1 MNNWSKLPPK
11 AAVQKLLKLHAE
23 YGTDKKT
30 DQYIEKEFDLF
41 VEITSDR
48 LKVML
53 NANWKDTP
61 KSKQYLESVIA
72 IKLVL
77 DTFGDLIP
85 QRMHI
90 LIEQNISNVGNK
102 LVQASSGDSRS
113 NSLPINVRK
122 SDLNLT
128 SQVSQLSTCN
138 RNVSATNI
146 TDKEL
151 QFMESKLNTELAL
164 NPLLIDSVQNISQKL
179 TAKRFCLAKSADL
192 YNSESTIKKPI
203 FDTNECGF
211 CLTPAQFQ
219 ARYFAK
225 QPEVQDRKSTN
236 PYVKKALRFYQFIKT
251 ITVHQ
256 SFVHYEISSSLEL
269 SHYNNG
275 QVTFGNS
282 DPIESAKY
290 ALRYLKKNKLVT
302 TDALLVWGSEAYL
315 NKLRALLSKAAIPF
329 ITLDEDMLRLVK
341 AKSEHYLN
349 VNEVALNKAK
359 FSARKPLPSSAKSI
373 VNLVATSETERI
385 KLAN

>member
-30 DQYIEKEFDLF
+30 DQYIEREFDLF

-102 LVQASSGDSRS
+102 LVQASSDETKS

-138 RNVSATNI
+138 RNISATNI

-151 QFMESKLNTELAL
+151 QFMESKLNTDLAL
-164 NPLLIDSVQNISQKL
+164 NPLLADSVQNISQKL

-211 CLTPAQFQ
+211 CLTAAQFQ

-225 QPEVQDRKSTN
+225 QPEVQKRKSTN

-256 SFVHYEISSSLEL
+256 SFVHYEISNSLEL

-302 TDALLVWGSEAYL
+302 TDALLVWGNEAYL
-315 NKLRALLSKAAIPF
+315 NKLRELLSKAAIPF

-359 FSARKPLPSSAKSI
+359 SSARKPLPSSAKSI

>member
-11 AAVQKLLKLHAE
+11 AAVQKLFKLHAE

-30 DQYIEKEFDLF
+30 DQYIEREFDLF

-102 LVQASSGDSRS
+102 LVQASSDETRS

-138 RNVSATNI
+138 RNISATNI

-151 QFMESKLNTELAL
+151 QFMESKLNTDLAL
-164 NPLLIDSVQNISQKL
+164 NPLLADSVQNISQKL

-211 CLTPAQFQ
+211 CLTAAQFQ

-225 QPEVQDRKSTN
+225 QPEVQKRKSTN

-256 SFVHYEISSSLEL
+256 SFVHYEISNSLEL

-290 ALRYLKKNKLVT
+290 ALRYLKKNKMVT
-302 TDALLVWGSEAYL
+302 TDALLVWGNEAYL
-315 NKLRALLSKAAIPF
+315 NKLRELLSKAAIPF

-359 FSARKPLPSSAKSI
+359 SSARKPLPSSTKSI